1 MSFYFHKKP
10 SPSRLACFIFSF
22 SSSRVVS
29 RAGLHSKVP
38 RAVFA
43 LFCSSLALVPVIP
56 LQRKEWRPRF
66 QDVGI
71 ATYITDTNLL
81 VPGKLI
87 GCRRAEGGC
96 PVLEDKEGNVNARDP

>member
-1 MSFYFHKKP
+1 M
-10 SPSRLACFIFSF
+10 
-22 SSSRVVS
+22 VS
-29 RAGLHSKVP
+29 RAGFTLKGSASSVRP
-38 RAVFA
+38 VLLLAD
-43 LFCSSLALVPVIP
+43 SLALVPVIP